1 MGVIPS
7 LIFNLFQG
15 GLILNY
21 SYILESNN
29 KAEGLMFK
37 TAKDCINNFDF
48 IVDMIKESSND
59 ITAFI
64 TFSDMDSHMKLLIK
78 KIANLMLESKD
89 RGWNVSM
96 TLYNRIDCDSILTL
110 DDLNTICQYAYN
122 EFAIKVHDP
131 KFDIDK
137 NIKDEIFKAYAINDF
152 KFKFKINEVNEE
164 FKVVDIY
171 LDTKHDTNWR
181 ILTPNVETLE
191 YHKIRGNKN
200 ENKVHETDR

>member
-1 MGVIPS
+1 M
-7 LIFNLFQG
+7 
-15 GLILNY
+15 NY
-21 SYILESNN
+21 SYILESTN

-64 TFSDMDSHMKLLIK
+64 TFSDMNSHMKLLIK

-89 RGWNVSM
+89 RGWSVSM

-131 KFDIDK
+131 RFDIDK

-200 ENKVHETDR
+200 ENKVHETDK

>member
-1 MGVIPS
+1 M
-7 LIFNLFQG
+7 
-15 GLILNY
+15 NY
-21 SYILESNN
+21 SYILESSNR
-29 KAEGLMFK
+29 AEGLMFK

-48 IVDMIKESSND
+48 IVDTIKESSND

-89 RGWNVSM
+89 RGWSVSM

-110 DDLNTICQYAYN
+110 DNLNTICQYAYN

-152 KFKFKINEVNEE
+152 EFKFKINEVNEE

>member
-1 MGVIPS
+1 M
-7 LIFNLFQG
+7 
-15 GLILNY
+15 NY

-200 ENKVHETDR
+200 ENKVHETDK

>member
-1 MGVIPS
+1 M
-7 LIFNLFQG
+7 
-15 GLILNY
+15 NY

>member
-1 MGVIPS
+1 M
-7 LIFNLFQG
+7 
-15 GLILNY
+15 NY
-21 SYILESNN
+21 SYILESSN

-59 ITAFI
+59 ITTFI

-89 RGWNVSM
+89 HGWSISM

-200 ENKVHETDR
+200 ENKVHETDK

>member
-1 MGVIPS
+1 M
-7 LIFNLFQG
+7 
-15 GLILNY
+15 NY
-21 SYILESNN
+21 SYILESSNR
-29 KAEGLMFK
+29 AEGLLFK

-96 TLYNRIDCDSILTL
+96 TLYNRIDHDSILTL
-110 DDLNTICQYAYN
+110 DDLNIICQYAYN

-131 KFDIDK
+131 RFDINK

-152 KFKFKINEVNEE
+152 EFKFKINEVNEE

-200 ENKVHETDR
+200 ENKVHETNK

>member
-1 MGVIPS
+1 M
-7 LIFNLFQG
+7 
-15 GLILNY
+15 NY
-21 SYILESNN
+21 SYILESSN

-89 RGWNVSM
+89 RGWSVSM

-200 ENKVHETDR
+200 ENKVHETNK

>member
-1 MGVIPS
+1 M
-7 LIFNLFQG
+7 
-15 GLILNY
+15 NY
-21 SYILESNN
+21 SYILESSN

-59 ITAFI
+59 ITTFI
-64 TFSDMDSHMKLLIK
+64 TFSDMNSHMKLLIK

-89 RGWNVSM
+89 RGWSVSM

-131 KFDIDK
+131 RFDIDK

>member
-1 MGVIPS
+1 M
-7 LIFNLFQG
+7 
-15 GLILNY
+15 NY

-152 KFKFKINEVNEE
+152 EFKFKINEVNEE

-200 ENKVHETDR
+200 ENKVHETDK

>member
-1 MGVIPS
+1 M
-7 LIFNLFQG
+7 
-15 GLILNY
+15 NY
-21 SYILESNN
+21 SYILESSNR
-29 KAEGLMFK
+29 AEGLLFK

-78 KIANLMLESKD
+78 KIANLMRESKD

-96 TLYNRIDCDSILTL
+96 TLYNRIDHDSILTL
-110 DDLNTICQYAYN
+110 DDLNIICQYAYN

-131 KFDIDK
+131 RFDINK

-152 KFKFKINEVNEE
+152 EFKFKINEVNEE

-200 ENKVHETDR
+200 ENKVHETNK

>member
-1 MGVIPS
+1 M
-7 LIFNLFQG
+7 
-15 GLILNY
+15 NY
-21 SYILESNN
+21 SYILESSNR
-29 KAEGLMFK
+29 AEGLMFN

-64 TFSDMDSHMKLLIK
+64 TFSDMNSHMKLLIK

-89 RGWNVSM
+89 HGWNISM

-191 YHKIRGNKN
+191 YHKIRGDKN

>member
-1 MGVIPS
+1 M
-7 LIFNLFQG
+7 
-15 GLILNY
+15 NY
-21 SYILESNN
+21 SYILESSNR
-29 KAEGLMFK
+29 AEGLMFK

-64 TFSDMDSHMKLLIK
+64 TFSDMNSHMKLLIK
-78 KIANLMLESKD
+78 KIANLMLEAKD
-89 RGWNVSM
+89 RGWSVSM

-131 KFDIDK
+131 RFDIDK

-191 YHKIRGNKN
+191 YHKIRGNNN